1 MKRIKNIY
9 RTVCLA
15 GLVAVGATS
24 CTEWLTIYP
33 QDRVVEDEF
42 WEDKQDLEGVRYAAY
57 RQMAG
62 TIDKLA
68 VWGDLRSDTY
78 KINRQEDG
86 SQSNRLKY
94 IDIMNGQPDSSM
106 SIFDW
111 GGVYKTINLCNKV
124 LQHGEEILAKDKQF
138 TSQEWKQMEAEMRA
152 MRALNYF
159 YLIRAFKDVPYTTKV
174 VNSDTEVR
182 YDTLMPQLQV
192 LDSIILDCER
202 VKGKARDRFTS
213 LADTKG
219 MITNAA
225 IYAMLADMCLWRAS
239 LHEGRHEKT
248 VKYLMTNTDGVRDFF
263 TYTDDYALAAAYA
276 DTCLMRLAEQNLAEQ
291 QSSSQQQ
298 TMLETYDCGLGSNYM
313 MIKNTFRGINESLQ
327 PKLEAMTEIFL
338 KGNSVESILEL
349 QFRASD
355 DFKNDMVNSFYGY
368 NKSTLLEV
376 NADALKACYSGG
388 IDGEDT
394 NNGGAWDSRLWV
406 SCQKNLTKYKEP
418 SSADQPGYYCMK
430 YCIPGADDVNVI
442 KMTPQTTGQK
452 LDYMVYLSQ
461 SYNHWILYR
470 MTDVMLIKAEALVHT
485 GAAGKKEALRL
496 CTAIRRRSYGN
507 YKDGSV
513 PDENASNNKGPGT
526 IATST
531 NVSDVDADKWVLN
544 ERQVE
549 LLGEGKRWFD
559 LVRFAER
566 NSYSKT
572 DAKDSLDS
580 NVPNGFTGMKK
591 MVDDFFKAANPTYAT
606 TLQNRFKNRWG
617 LYNPIYY
624 MDIKASN
631 YAIRQNP
638 VWNKSKYEQ

>member
-1 MKRIKNIY
+1 M
-9 RTVCLA
+9 TVCLTA
-15 GLVAVGATS
+15 LVAVGATS

-57 RQMAG
+57 RQMAS
-62 TIDKLA
+62 TVKRLA

-78 KINRQEDG
+78 KINRQEHS
-86 SQSNRLKY
+86 SQSDRLKF
-94 IDIMNGQPDSSM
+94 IDIMNAQPDSSM

-111 GGVYKTINLCNKV
+111 GGVYNTINLCNKV

-159 YLIRAFKDVPYTTKV
+159 YLIRAFKDVPYTTQV
-174 VNSDTEVR
+174 VNSDEEVR

-202 VKGKARDRFTS
+202 VKGRARDRFTS
-213 LADTKG
+213 LSDSKG
-219 MITNAA
+219 LITNAA
-225 IYAMLADMCLWRAS
+225 IYALLADMCLWRAS

-248 VKYLMTNTDGVRDFF
+248 VKYLMTNTGGVRDYF

-276 DTCLMRLAEQNLAEQ
+276 DTSLMRLAEQNLAEQ
-291 QSSSQQQ
+291 QSSPGQ
-298 TMLETYDCGLGSNYM
+298 TVLERYDCGLGSNYM
-313 MIKNTFRGINESLQ
+313 MIKNVFRGINESVI
-327 PKLEAMTEIFL
+327 PNLEAMTEIFR

-349 QFRASD
+349 QYRASD
-355 DFKNDMVNSFYGY
+355 GMKNDMVNDLYGY
-368 NKSTLLEV
+368 NNATLLEV
-376 NADALKACYSGG
+376 NTDALKACYNGG
-388 IDGEDT
+388 VDGEDT

-406 SCQKNLTKYKEP
+406 SCQKYITERDK
-418 SSADQPGYYCMK
+418 SGVTDQPGYYCMK
-430 YCIPGADDVNVI
+430 YCIPDEGEI
-442 KMTPQTTGQK
+442 LKMTPQTTGQK
-452 LDYMVYLSQ
+452 LDYMIYQ
-461 SYNHWILYR
+461 STSYKNWILYR

-485 GAAGKKEALRL
+485 GTAGKKEALRL

-531 NVSDVDADKWVLN
+531 NVSDTEADKRVLN

-559 LVRFAER
+559 LVRYAER
-566 NSYSKT
+566 YSFSKT

-591 MVDDFFKAANPTYAT
+591 MVDDFFKVANPTYAT

-617 LYNPIYY
+617 LYSPIYY
-624 MDIKASN
+624 MDVKASN

>member
-9 RTVCLA
+9 RTVCLT
-15 GLVAVGATS
+15 GLVAVSATS

-33 QDRVVEDEF
+33 QDRVVEEEF
-42 WEDKQDLEGVRYAAY
+42 WEDKKDLEGVRYAAY
-57 RQMAG
+57 RQMAS
-62 TIDKLA
+62 TVKNLA

-78 KINRQEDG
+78 KINRTEHN
-86 SQSNRLKY
+86 SQSSRLKY
-94 IDIMNGQPDSSM
+94 IDIMNAQPDSSM

-111 GGVYKTINLCNKV
+111 GGVYQTINFCNKV
-124 LQHGEEILAKDKQF
+124 LQHGDEILAKDKQF

-152 MRALNYF
+152 LRAINYF
-159 YLIRAFKDVPYTTKV
+159 YLIRAFKDVPYTTQV
-174 VNSDTEVR
+174 INSDAEVR

-192 LDSIILDCER
+192 LDSLILDCER
-202 VKGKARDRFTS
+202 AKGKARDRFTI
-213 LADTKG
+213 LADSKG
-219 MITNAA
+219 LITNAT
-225 IYAMLADMCLWRAS
+225 IYALLADMCLWRAS

-248 VKYLMTNTDGVRDFF
+248 VKYLMTNKNGVRDYF
-263 TYTDDYALAAAYA
+263 TYTDDYELAAAYA

-291 QSSSQQQ
+291 QNSIEKNV
-298 TMLETYDCGLGSNYM
+298 LERVDYGLGSNCM
-313 MIKNTFRGINESLQ
+313 MIKNIFRGINESVT
-327 PKLEAMTEIFL
+327 PTLEAMKEIFRN
-338 KGNSVESILEL
+338 GNSVESIFEL
-349 QFRASD
+349 QFRVSD
-355 DFKNDMVNSFYGY
+355 DLKNDMVNDLYGF
-368 NKSTLLEV
+368 NNGTLLEV
-376 NADALKACYSGG
+376 NIDALKACYNGG
-388 IDGEDT
+388 IDSEDT

-406 SCQKNLTKYKEP
+406 ACQKLLSEENTP
-418 SSADQPGYYCMK
+418 QAGVSDQPAYYCMK
-430 YCIPGADDVNVI
+430 YCMATRGPLLR
-442 KMTPQTTGQK
+442 MSQQTPGQK
-452 LDYMVYLSQ
+452 LECMYYASN
-461 SYNHWILYR
+461 SYNNWILYR

-485 GAAGKKEALRL
+485 GAAGKKEALRI

-526 IATST
+526 IATAT
-531 NVSDVDADKWVLN
+531 NVSDADADKWVLN

-559 LVRFAER
+559 LVRYAER
-566 NSYSKT
+566 YSYSKT

-591 MVDDFFKAANPTYAT
+591 MVEDFFKVANPTYST

-617 LYNPIYY
+617 LYSPIYY